1 MSEAG
6 PAGNRPRIGP
16 EVVAGRL
23 PRRGQIGGRSGL
35 ALLGLL
41 AAALLVVAAVLDRAV
56 VHALVFHLRGY
67 LDLTFLYWPWSK
79 LLHAAGAGAL
89 YDPAALSAFQHRLD
103 PGFPEYAPFA
113 YPPSFLLVIW
123 PLALMSRIDAYLLW
137 VGGTFALFV
146 WACWHRAWGGRIA
159 FFAAVAPPT
168 VANLL
173 YAQSGFLIGALLIG
187 GCRLCARRPVLA
199 GVLFGLL
206 SVKPQF
212 GLLVPVALIAAG
224 AWRAAVAAT
233 LTALALVAASGAAFG
248 WPVWL
253 GLPQALLGLSRFVGA
268 SANLDHF
275 SPTVAAGARL
285 LGAGGTV
292 AHAAQAVAA
301 LIAAACVWG
310 AFRGGFTRRA
320 IAVLLIATL
329 LATPYAFAYDL
340 PMVGYAVLL
349 FVLDRTEAGAG
360 FAIPELAVLLLAL
373 SAPLLMIF
381 PPLALPWGSLASVL
395 FLALIL
401 RRWQGS
407 AVRGDGQPGAGTLR
421 GFSHSW

>member
-1 MSEAG
+1 MSGAV
-6 PAGNRPRIGP
+6 PAGNRTHAAHAAAP
-16 EVVAGRL
+16 GRS
-23 PRRGQIGGRSGL
+23 RWRGRTGGRAGL
-35 ALLGLL
+35 ALLALL
-41 AAALLVVAAVLDRAV
+41 AAALLMVAAVLDRAV
-56 VHALVFHLRGY
+56 VHALVFHARSY

-113 YPPSFLLVIW
+113 YPPSFLLLIW

-137 VGGTFALFV
+137 VGGTFALFL

-159 FFAAVAPPT
+159 FFAVVAPPT

-173 YAQSGFLIGALLIG
+173 YAQSGFLTGALLIG
-187 GCRLCARRPVLA
+187 GCRLCVRRPVLA

-224 AWRAAVAAT
+224 AWRAAVAAM
-233 LTALALVAASGAAFG
+233 LTALALAATSGAAFG

-253 GLPQALLGLSRFVGA
+253 GLPHALLGLSRFVGA

-285 LGAGGTV
+285 LGAGATV
-292 AHAAQAVAA
+292 AHAAQAAAA
-301 LIAAACVWG
+301 LLAAACVWG

-320 IAVLLIATL
+320 TAVLLIATL

-349 FVLDRTEAGAG
+349 FVLERTDAGTG
-360 FAIPELAVLLLAL
+360 FAIPELAVLLLVL

-381 PPLALPWGSLASVL
+381 PPLPLPWGSLASGL
-395 FLALIL
+395 FLALIM
-401 RRWQGS
+401 RRWQPRG
-407 AVRGDGQPGAGTLR
+407 VRSGGQPAAGTLR
-421 GFSHSW
+421 GFSQSC